1 MRMGIGMFSVFVLS
15 GALICGCTMGPGVN
29 GPGTPTTPVTAA
41 PAAAPTI
48 VSTDAQNNA
57 IIVSLASTT
66 SGATIYYTLDGSTPS
81 TSSQV
86 YQAPFLVSTNLT
98 VKALATAFGL
108 MASSVTTQALT
119 PNVPPNTLVWS
130 DEFSNST
137 SANAQPN
144 AMVWTYD
151 TGSSGFG
158 NNELENYCAWGSNAA
173 PCDTAN
179 PNAYAD
185 SAGILHIVARKP
197 AAGVYTSARLKSQG
211 LFSFQYGRI
220 EARMKLPEGQGMWPA
235 FWLLGNNITTINWP
249 ACGELDIMEH
259 IDGNNPPA
267 YVGAPPPGYDWV
279 AGSVHGT
286 GLNGTNQ
293 FHPAGFDASAWHVYG
308 MIWSKGKI
316 EFYVDDPTIPS
327 NVYAT
332 FTPSTQPG
340 TWPFDDGPQ
349 FLLLNLAVG
358 GNWPGNPD
366 ATTVF
371 PSEVQVDY
379 VRIYS
384 N

>member
-1 MRMGIGMFSVFVLS
+1 
-15 GALICGCTMGPGVN
+15 MGPGVN

-48 VSTDAQNNA
+48 VSTDAQNGA

-66 SGATIYYTLDGSTPS
+66 SGATIYYTLDGSRPS

-108 MASSVTTQALT
+108 HRQALSQPRAFT

-130 DEFSNST
+130 DEFNNST

-144 AMVWTYD
+144 AKVWTYD

-158 NNELENYCAWGSNAA
+158 NNELETYCAWGSNAA

-185 SAGILHIVARKP
+185 TAGILHIVARKP
-197 AAGVYTSARLKSQG
+197 SSGIYTSARLKSQG

-286 GLNGTNQ
+286 GLNGTSQ
-293 FHPAGFDASAWHVYG
+293 YSSGRVL
-308 MIWSKGKI
+308 M
-316 EFYVDDPTIPS
+316 
-327 NVYAT
+327 
-332 FTPSTQPG
+332 QLPG
-340 TWPFDDGPQ
+340 TST
-349 FLLLNLAVG
+349 A
-358 GNWPGNPD
+358 
-366 ATTVF
+366 
-371 PSEVQVDY
+371 
-379 VRIYS
+379 
-384 N
+384 